1 MELLPVLSDTPAGE
15 ESHCRTEYFWG
26 GVLKITFCRCRTV
39 TTPPDFWQMGIL
51 VLEGL
56 LRWERLNGNNTLKQY
71 SNWEV
76 TGLVNVIVL
85 QCWMFCLN
93 SFFSLSEK
101 EPSFLLQRTSGRRH
115 RCWRYCRSE
124 GRFSAYSIWFD
135 IKSPQLFAWPWQG
148 VQISKNMWVM
158 EFPMGMSPIVSLNHV
173 FQPRKVLMLFPG
185 LWQSHRLSKSVFKAT
200 VGKEYNWCNK
210 GSIKYLSALKKH

>member
-1 MELLPVLSDTPAGE
+1 MTA
-15 ESHCRTEYFWG
+15 
-26 GVLKITFCRCRTV
+26 
-39 TTPPDFWQMGIL
+39 PPDFWQMGIL

-56 LRWERLNGNNTLKQY
+56 LRWERLNGNSTLKQY

-85 QCWMFCLN
+85 QCWTFCLN

-135 IKSPQLFAWPWQG
+135 IKPPQLLAWPWQG
-148 VQISKNMWVM
+148 VQISNVGHGITYGDVTYSQFKLCVSAQ
-158 EFPMGMSPIVSLNHV
+158 ESPNVPWSMTELTKWECV
-173 FQPRKVLMLFPG
+173 
-185 LWQSHRLSKSVFKAT
+185 
-200 VGKEYNWCNK
+200 
-210 GSIKYLSALKKH
+210 